1 VNPAAV
7 PASGAPPIR
16 DYSSLRID
24 TDLRGDD
31 LVRAAI
37 TTLWNAF
44 GLRASG
50 ANHFAYSWVGFY
62 FGPGE
67 SFDEV
72 RAKDGEMILG
82 AREPKPACS
91 PISLQGACGR
101 CFLSGQ
107 PLVVRDVKSLGE
119 NYIAC
124 DPRDRSEVVVPIIG
138 SSGRVTSVLDVDS
151 FDVGAFTEAD
161 AIGLVVAMR
170 RWGICRSTGPIRVE
184 SVG

>member
-1 VNPAAV
+1 VNPAV

-16 DYSSLRID
+16 DYASLRINHG
-24 TDLRGDD
+24 LRGEN
-31 LVRAAI
+31 LLRAAI
-37 TTLWNAF
+37 TALWNAF
-44 GLRASG
+44 GLRAAS
-50 ANHFAYSWVGFY
+50 AMPYSWVGFY

-67 SFDEV
+67 SFDDV
-72 RAKDGEMILG
+72 RANPGEMILG

-91 PISLQGACGR
+91 PIGLQGACGR
-101 CFLSGQ
+101 CFLSGS
-107 PLVVRDVKSLGE
+107 PLVVRDVKALGE

-124 DPRDRSEVVVPIIG
+124 DPRDRSEVVVPIFDAA
-138 SSGRVTSVLDVDS
+138 GRVTSVLDVDS

-161 AIGLVVAMR
+161 AIGLVEAMR